1 MTQPQGNAGRR
12 AQDNNR
18 STARRAA
25 RIPWPA
31 STGVKGAQGG
41 AGEEFAGTDETDE
54 LGTETEWGVDH
65 KGGAVEEAWRRW

>member
-1 MTQPQGNAGRR
+1 MHRGRR

-41 AGEEFAGTDETDE
+41 AGEEFAGTDATDETGE
-54 LGTETEWGVDH
+54 LGTETEW
-65 KGGAVEEAWRRW
+65 EYTWEYTT